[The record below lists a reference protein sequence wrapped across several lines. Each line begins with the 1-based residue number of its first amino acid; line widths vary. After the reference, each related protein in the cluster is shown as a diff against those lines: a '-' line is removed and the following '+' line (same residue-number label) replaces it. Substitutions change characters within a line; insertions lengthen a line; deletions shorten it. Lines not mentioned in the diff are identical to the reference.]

1 VAAEEE
7 VIEDSEEALMV
18 HEEEVEVLKA
28 STEVLHQECRVQE
41 VILGVHPKD
50 LVVIHPIPHKALE
63 DILHQEDQ
71 AATHLKLQE
80 ATPQLDLEVTQDPG
94 EATHHL

>member
-1 VAAEEE
+1 
-7 VIEDSEEALMV
+7 MV
-18 HEEEVEVLKA
+18 HEAVAEVLKD
-28 STEVLHQECRVQE
+28 STEVLHQECRVQ
-41 VILGVHPKD
+41 GVTLDAHPKD
-50 LVVIHPIPHKALE
+50 PVVTHPILHKAQV

-80 ATPQLDLEVTQDPG
+80 ATPQLDPEVTQDPG